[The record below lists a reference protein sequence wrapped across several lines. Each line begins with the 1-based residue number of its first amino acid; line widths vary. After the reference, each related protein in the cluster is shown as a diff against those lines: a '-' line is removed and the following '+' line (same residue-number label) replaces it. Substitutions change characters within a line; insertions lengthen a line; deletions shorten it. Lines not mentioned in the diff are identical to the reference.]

1 MIVCMLIM
9 NLNKNSRFIS
19 SFVKPTTRKR
29 AFLCWNKLK
38 TCSSNIS
45 VYTASHNEHRETS
58 LIESREKNELQR
70 RSLLFDEAKKQQLA
84 DRVPR
89 IEKIEVKYKGRVL
102 TDDAVMFMNKN
113 LSTPYHCAMH
123 IGTGV
128 ANSSVLAVVTPSDA
142 QSNSTSVSKVQTSH
156 DGELVTTDPAKPE
169 QLLWDIHSPLPFDC
183 ELQLLKF
190 TMNNTLQWQHEQVN
204 KAYWRTCSVIL
215 GAVVQEAFKEN
226 QKIGLLKIPEISV
239 KSGAFCYDLLL
250 DPGMRDWEAKEE
262 DLVFMSKVAR
272 RIISRNLKFEKLEL
286 EAGTALEIFQEDEQK
301 MNTISELLHK
311 NGQDSSIPVYR
322 FGEYM
327 DIMEGPLIS
336 NTAHIFHYI
345 VTALHQVSKETN
357 TWRIQGLSLPE
368 ELKLHHSVWSVL
380 ENRARKLVTE
390 DLPENC
396 DHDTDK
402 SKKFNMHRYES
413 IENKTKNRSKATGQ
427 WLLKDWMTSAEKIDP
442 TVSN

>member
-1 MIVCMLIM
+1 M
-9 NLNKNSRFIS
+9 NLNKNSRLIS
-19 SFVKPTTRKR
+19 SFVKPATRKR

-45 VYTASHNEHRETS
+45 VYTASQNEHRES
-58 LIESREKNELQR
+58 NLIESREKNKLQR
-70 RSLLFDEAKKQQLA
+70 RTLLFDEAKKQQLA

-102 TDDAVMFMNKN
+102 TDDAIMFMNKN
-113 LSTPYHCAMH
+113 LSTPYHCAMQIH
-123 IGTGV
+123 KLNWYQRLACLCCIY
-128 ANSSVLAVVTPSDA
+128 NS
-142 QSNSTSVSKVQTSH
+142 K
-156 DGELVTTDPAKPE
+156 
-169 QLLWDIHSPLPFDC
+169 WDIHSPLPFDC
-183 ELQLLKF
+183 ELELLKF
-190 TMNNTLQWQHEQVN
+190 TMNNSLQWQHEQVN

-250 DPGMRDWEAKEE
+250 DPGMRDWEAREE

-272 RIISRNLKFEKLEL
+272 RIISKNLKFEKLEM
-286 EAGTALEIFQEDEQK
+286 EAGIATEIFQEEEQK
-301 MNTISELLHK
+301 LNTIAELLEK

-327 DIMEGPLIS
+327 DVIEGPLIS
-336 NTAHIFHYI
+336 NTSHIFHYI

-380 ENRARKLVTE
+380 ENRARKLVRE

-396 DHDTDK
+396 DLGVDN
-402 SKKFNMHRYES
+402 SKRFNMHRYES
-413 IENKTKNRSKATGQ
+413 IENKTKIRSKATGQ
-427 WLLKDWMTSAEKIDP
+427 WLHKDWKTSAEKIDP